1 VEGESIRLGPNVVVH
16 AAKLVFT
23 QARSGGAG
31 GQNVNKTESKA
42 ELRVHP
48 ADIDGLNDG
57 ARRRLVEACA
67 GRLDADGAI
76 LIHSDETRSLRT
88 NKDLA
93 LDRLRDLVLAALVV
107 PKRRK
112 KTRPGRGAI
121 ERRLDAKS
129 RNSDRKRDR
138 RVDE

>member
-1 VEGESIRLGPNVVVH
+1 MEDGLVRLAPNVGVPSSRVY
-16 AAKLVFT
+16 FS
-23 QARSGGAG
+23 QSRSGGAG

-48 ADIDGLNDG
+48 ADIVGLTDD
-57 ARRRLVEACA
+57 ARRRLVMACA

-76 LIHSDETRSLRT
+76 LIQADETRSLRT

-93 LDRLRDLVLAALVV
+93 LDRLRDLVLASLIA

-121 ERRLDAKS
+121 ERRLGAKS
-129 RNSDRKRDR
+129 HNSDKKRER
-138 RVDE
+138 RRDE

>member
-1 VEGESIRLGPNVVVH
+1 MAEGDIRLAPNIGVP
-16 AAKLVFT
+16 AAKVQFS
-23 QARSGGAG
+23 QSRSGGAG

-48 ADIDGLNDG
+48 GDIAGLSDG
-57 ARRRLVEACA
+57 ARRRLVAACA

-76 LIHSDETRSLRT
+76 LIHADETRSLRT

-93 LDRLRDLVLAALVV
+93 LDRLRDLVLAALVA
-107 PKRRK
+107 PKPRK

-121 ERRLDAKS
+121 ERRLGAKS
-129 RNSDRKRDR
+129 HNSDRKRDR
-138 RVDE
+138 RTFE